1 MQHEQLLRTP
11 IGTLRLIENGS
22 AITNIKMS
30 VECPDEPF
38 RHSTPLLKEACAQL
52 EAYFARR
59 LTQFDLPLAPQGT
72 PYEQKVWEA
81 IRQIPYGTTASYGQI
96 AGRIGNP
103 QGARS
108 IGRAAHCNPI
118 LIVIPCHRILG
129 ADGSLTGYAGGLAMK
144 EALLHLEQ
152 QSLFRK

>member
-22 AITNIKMS
+22 AITDIKMS
-30 VECPDEPF
+30 VECPDEPV
-38 RHSTPLLKEACAQL
+38 RHSTPLLQEACSQL
-52 EAYFARR
+52 EAYFPGSLIR
-59 LTQFDLPLAPQGT
+59 FDLPLAPQGT
-72 PYEQKVWEA
+72 PYEQRVWEA

-96 AGRIGNP
+96 ASRIGNP

-108 IGRAAHCNPI
+108 IGRAAHRNPI

-129 ADGSLTGYAGGLAMK
+129 ANGSLTGYAGGLAIK
-144 EALLHLEQ
+144 EALLHLER
-152 QSLFRK
+152 QSLLK